1 MAAWFLPAWI
11 NQGMQRSGAHHVFAS
26 DSRSRAHYPDREDAE
41 SAHQSSSA
49 IGRCKGS
56 RRRAGPSDGRAA
68 HRCRHP
74 DVEGLHE
81 FGACCR
87 ANPADFR
94 RSLPLI
100 RRIASA
106 SVDSECGPLRATS
119 SRHASFVLVQ
129 VLILLLHLQ
138 QVDENQLGMETITS
152 ANLPKAGVD
161 YNLQHD
167 TRVHFD
173 DL

>member
-1 MAAWFLPAWI
+1 MFLQVTRGHEPIIPTEKMQRALTNLLRRSDTAKARGGVLDLRMAAERI
-11 NQGMQRSGAHHVFAS
+11 GADIPTLKAS
-26 DSRSRAHYPDREDAE
+26 
-41 SAHQSSSA
+41 
-49 IGRCKGS
+49 I
-56 RRRAGPSDGRAA
+56 
-68 HRCRHP
+68 
-74 DVEGLHE
+74 HE
-81 FGACCR
+81 FGDCCR